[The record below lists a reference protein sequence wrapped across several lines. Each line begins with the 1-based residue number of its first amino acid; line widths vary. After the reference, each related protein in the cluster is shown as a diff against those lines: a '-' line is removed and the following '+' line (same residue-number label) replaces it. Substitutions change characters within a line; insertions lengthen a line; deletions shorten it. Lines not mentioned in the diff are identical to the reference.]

1 LKSSSMSPSKDIQMQ
16 GSVPKVMQRDALTSD
31 SAKQSRVKSR
41 SQATSNKASL
51 LSKPAWFI
59 SANGIPDETPRSD
72 MSKATFSVA
81 PSRPSVEDFLDDDF
95 HEAKE
100 QAPHSKLLTRSASN
114 PSASTQQLDS
124 SVGLLDQD
132 ALMKIG
138 NLLQDIKSENDVK
151 DPVISK
157 SNHSQQL
164 HDKREST
171 FVPSQKFGNWSTKQ
185 LDEQGELL
193 TSQANE
199 RHQVHGKS
207 GPSASVRHNPGDHT
221 VHRSWGSV
229 EGIETKT
236 DDYLIAMREKAAIV
250 IQRWYR
256 RVKIRRTAGAAAMKR
271 MMAAKKQ
278 EIEARM
284 SYENEESKAQHDSE
298 MQKLKR
304 REEKARLARQAAI
317 EELQKKREEKR
328 TRDKT
333 IAEHEIAY
341 LQETGKISKQKAQ
354 PKPKLKQKRPDS
366 SNSNR
371 AGSRSDKEES
381 DLDLNRRPGT
391 TSSVGRKVDEIFE
404 GSNHARSHRE
414 AGTDGILTDRS
425 AIMEPAT
432 SKPDDETKGS
442 KTTFEDLL
450 DTLKELEAEPPEI
463 NKQQKSFKDV
473 WAQGNE
479 NKEMHLLTTQNLRTL
494 SSSKKEGTTENPLLT
509 ADKLRSIMDF
519 LDEVEQT
526 EQDIRSEL
534 SRSRVVE
541 SVISEKMMDAFDEA
555 ALPGKD
561 IESASQMASDISNAI
576 AAQKEEL
583 NERQKSVNIL
593 QKALQEQRNFTAS
606 HLQEVNKEH
615 KQQLNL
621 QRQEYE
627 GTIQRHLS
635 FIDQLIDD
643 KKVLSQKC
651 EELVKKLKETD
662 QKYTSKLKTVED
674 NHTVELKKQK
684 EISEAAEKLRRE
696 KWIQEKTVQI
706 KEMTVKGLE
715 PDIQKLIAKHK
726 AEIKKIKAM
735 HQGELLEADERAGRK
750 YIKQIEDLR
759 EQLESEKDLAVQ
771 KERDAARQRYEKQL
785 EQEEQAYQ
793 QQRRRLY
800 ADVQEEKER
809 LADQMQKLKQ
819 ETTQE
824 KNASQESYRHTV
836 VKMQEEQQKKFDDI
850 ERRHA
855 SEMASLKEQLEIEKQ
870 QWIENYMKKQDTY
883 LLAKERELKE
893 GVREAR
899 DKEIEMVISKLEKET
914 ARAKEEYEK
923 ASDNRIKR
931 IRDKYENE
939 MKELERSEKVY
950 QERYSQAKEKSN
962 DLENEVIRLRSQV
975 KQKDQEIIDVKKL
988 TDQLQNERG
997 KVTDIVR
1004 QEFADRLVTTE
1015 EDNKRLRTDI
1025 HELKARQRLELER
1038 VVKEKEEEMEE
1049 VHKRVKMAISKKE
1062 ETVQLLRQQMQAAEK
1077 RADHLEML
1085 LTEQRKKLLR

>member
-1 LKSSSMSPSKDIQMQ
+1 LP
-16 GSVPKVMQRDALTSD
+16 L
-31 SAKQSRVKSR
+31 
-41 SQATSNKASL
+41 
-51 LSKPAWFI
+51 
-59 SANGIPDETPRSD
+59 
-72 MSKATFSVA
+72 
-81 PSRPSVEDFLDDDF
+81 FL
-95 HEAKE
+95 
-100 QAPHSKLLTRSASN
+100 Q
-114 PSASTQQLDS
+114 
-124 SVGLLDQD
+124 
-132 ALMKIG
+132 
-138 NLLQDIKSENDVK
+138 
-151 DPVISK
+151 
-157 SNHSQQL
+157 
-164 HDKREST
+164 
-171 FVPSQKFGNWSTKQ
+171 
-185 LDEQGELL
+185 
-193 TSQANE
+193 
-199 RHQVHGKS
+199 
-207 GPSASVRHNPGDHT
+207 
-221 VHRSWGSV
+221 
-229 EGIETKT
+229 
-236 DDYLIAMREKAAIV
+236 
-250 IQRWYR
+250 
-256 RVKIRRTAGAAAMKR
+256 
-271 MMAAKKQ
+271 
-278 EIEARM
+278 
-284 SYENEESKAQHDSE
+284 
-298 MQKLKR
+298 
-304 REEKARLARQAAI
+304 
-317 EELQKKREEKR
+317 
-328 TRDKT
+328 
-333 IAEHEIAY
+333 
-341 LQETGKISKQKAQ
+341 
-354 PKPKLKQKRPDS
+354 
-366 SNSNR
+366 
-371 AGSRSDKEES
+371 
-381 DLDLNRRPGT
+381 
-391 TSSVGRKVDEIFE
+391 
-404 GSNHARSHRE
+404 
-414 AGTDGILTDRS
+414 
-425 AIMEPAT
+425 
-432 SKPDDETKGS
+432 
-442 KTTFEDLL
+442 
-450 DTLKELEAEPPEI
+450 
-463 NKQQKSFKDV
+463 
-473 WAQGNE
+473 
-479 NKEMHLLTTQNLRTL
+479 HLLTTQNLRTL

>member
-1 LKSSSMSPSKDIQMQ
+1 
-16 GSVPKVMQRDALTSD
+16 
-31 SAKQSRVKSR
+31 
-41 SQATSNKASL
+41 
-51 LSKPAWFI
+51 
-59 SANGIPDETPRSD
+59 
-72 MSKATFSVA
+72 
-81 PSRPSVEDFLDDDF
+81 
-95 HEAKE
+95 
-100 QAPHSKLLTRSASN
+100 
-114 PSASTQQLDS
+114 
-124 SVGLLDQD
+124 
-132 ALMKIG
+132 
-138 NLLQDIKSENDVK
+138 
-151 DPVISK
+151 
-157 SNHSQQL
+157 
-164 HDKREST
+164 
-171 FVPSQKFGNWSTKQ
+171 
-185 LDEQGELL
+185 
-193 TSQANE
+193 
-199 RHQVHGKS
+199 
-207 GPSASVRHNPGDHT
+207 
-221 VHRSWGSV
+221 
-229 EGIETKT
+229 
-236 DDYLIAMREKAAIV
+236 
-250 IQRWYR
+250 
-256 RVKIRRTAGAAAMKR
+256 
-271 MMAAKKQ
+271 
-278 EIEARM
+278 
-284 SYENEESKAQHDSE
+284 
-298 MQKLKR
+298 
-304 REEKARLARQAAI
+304 
-317 EELQKKREEKR
+317 
-328 TRDKT
+328 
-333 IAEHEIAY
+333 
-341 LQETGKISKQKAQ
+341 
-354 PKPKLKQKRPDS
+354 
-366 SNSNR
+366 
-371 AGSRSDKEES
+371 
-381 DLDLNRRPGT
+381 
-391 TSSVGRKVDEIFE
+391 
-404 GSNHARSHRE
+404 
-414 AGTDGILTDRS
+414 
-425 AIMEPAT
+425 
-432 SKPDDETKGS
+432 
-442 KTTFEDLL
+442 
-450 DTLKELEAEPPEI
+450 
-463 NKQQKSFKDV
+463 
-473 WAQGNE
+473 
-479 NKEMHLLTTQNLRTL
+479 
-494 SSSKKEGTTENPLLT
+494 
-509 ADKLRSIMDF
+509 MDF

>member
-1 LKSSSMSPSKDIQMQ
+1 
-16 GSVPKVMQRDALTSD
+16 
-31 SAKQSRVKSR
+31 
-41 SQATSNKASL
+41 
-51 LSKPAWFI
+51 
-59 SANGIPDETPRSD
+59 
-72 MSKATFSVA
+72 
-81 PSRPSVEDFLDDDF
+81 
-95 HEAKE
+95 
-100 QAPHSKLLTRSASN
+100 
-114 PSASTQQLDS
+114 
-124 SVGLLDQD
+124 
-132 ALMKIG
+132 
-138 NLLQDIKSENDVK
+138 
-151 DPVISK
+151 
-157 SNHSQQL
+157 
-164 HDKREST
+164 
-171 FVPSQKFGNWSTKQ
+171 
-185 LDEQGELL
+185 
-193 TSQANE
+193 
-199 RHQVHGKS
+199 
-207 GPSASVRHNPGDHT
+207 
-221 VHRSWGSV
+221 
-229 EGIETKT
+229 
-236 DDYLIAMREKAAIV
+236 
-250 IQRWYR
+250 
-256 RVKIRRTAGAAAMKR
+256 
-271 MMAAKKQ
+271 
-278 EIEARM
+278 
-284 SYENEESKAQHDSE
+284 
-298 MQKLKR
+298 
-304 REEKARLARQAAI
+304 
-317 EELQKKREEKR
+317 
-328 TRDKT
+328 
-333 IAEHEIAY
+333 
-341 LQETGKISKQKAQ
+341 
-354 PKPKLKQKRPDS
+354 
-366 SNSNR
+366 
-371 AGSRSDKEES
+371 
-381 DLDLNRRPGT
+381 
-391 TSSVGRKVDEIFE
+391 
-404 GSNHARSHRE
+404 
-414 AGTDGILTDRS
+414 
-425 AIMEPAT
+425 
-432 SKPDDETKGS
+432 
-442 KTTFEDLL
+442 
-450 DTLKELEAEPPEI
+450 
-463 NKQQKSFKDV
+463 
-473 WAQGNE
+473 
-479 NKEMHLLTTQNLRTL
+479 
-494 SSSKKEGTTENPLLT
+494 
-509 ADKLRSIMDF
+509 
-519 LDEVEQT
+519 
-526 EQDIRSEL
+526 
-534 SRSRVVE
+534 
-541 SVISEKMMDAFDEA
+541 
-555 ALPGKD
+555 
-561 IESASQMASDISNAI
+561 
-576 AAQKEEL
+576 
-583 NERQKSVNIL
+583 
-593 QKALQEQRNFTAS
+593 
-606 HLQEVNKEH
+606 
-615 KQQLNL
+615 
-621 QRQEYE
+621 
-627 GTIQRHLS
+627 
-635 FIDQLIDD
+635 
-643 KKVLSQKC
+643 
-651 EELVKKLKETD
+651 
-662 QKYTSKLKTVED
+662 
-674 NHTVELKKQK
+674 
-684 EISEAAEKLRRE
+684 
-696 KWIQEKTVQI
+696 VQI

>member
-1 LKSSSMSPSKDIQMQ
+1 
-16 GSVPKVMQRDALTSD
+16 
-31 SAKQSRVKSR
+31 
-41 SQATSNKASL
+41 
-51 LSKPAWFI
+51 
-59 SANGIPDETPRSD
+59 
-72 MSKATFSVA
+72 
-81 PSRPSVEDFLDDDF
+81 
-95 HEAKE
+95 
-100 QAPHSKLLTRSASN
+100 
-114 PSASTQQLDS
+114 
-124 SVGLLDQD
+124 
-132 ALMKIG
+132 
-138 NLLQDIKSENDVK
+138 
-151 DPVISK
+151 
-157 SNHSQQL
+157 
-164 HDKREST
+164 
-171 FVPSQKFGNWSTKQ
+171 
-185 LDEQGELL
+185 
-193 TSQANE
+193 
-199 RHQVHGKS
+199 
-207 GPSASVRHNPGDHT
+207 
-221 VHRSWGSV
+221 
-229 EGIETKT
+229 
-236 DDYLIAMREKAAIV
+236 
-250 IQRWYR
+250 
-256 RVKIRRTAGAAAMKR
+256 
-271 MMAAKKQ
+271 
-278 EIEARM
+278 
-284 SYENEESKAQHDSE
+284 
-298 MQKLKR
+298 
-304 REEKARLARQAAI
+304 
-317 EELQKKREEKR
+317 
-328 TRDKT
+328 
-333 IAEHEIAY
+333 
-341 LQETGKISKQKAQ
+341 
-354 PKPKLKQKRPDS
+354 
-366 SNSNR
+366 
-371 AGSRSDKEES
+371 
-381 DLDLNRRPGT
+381 
-391 TSSVGRKVDEIFE
+391 
-404 GSNHARSHRE
+404 
-414 AGTDGILTDRS
+414 
-425 AIMEPAT
+425 
-432 SKPDDETKGS
+432 
-442 KTTFEDLL
+442 
-450 DTLKELEAEPPEI
+450 
-463 NKQQKSFKDV
+463 
-473 WAQGNE
+473 
-479 NKEMHLLTTQNLRTL
+479 
-494 SSSKKEGTTENPLLT
+494 
-509 ADKLRSIMDF
+509 
-519 LDEVEQT
+519 
-526 EQDIRSEL
+526 
-534 SRSRVVE
+534 
-541 SVISEKMMDAFDEA
+541 
-555 ALPGKD
+555 
-561 IESASQMASDISNAI
+561 
-576 AAQKEEL
+576 
-583 NERQKSVNIL
+583 
-593 QKALQEQRNFTAS
+593 
-606 HLQEVNKEH
+606 
-615 KQQLNL
+615 
-621 QRQEYE
+621 
-627 GTIQRHLS
+627 
-635 FIDQLIDD
+635 
-643 KKVLSQKC
+643 
-651 EELVKKLKETD
+651 
-662 QKYTSKLKTVED
+662 
-674 NHTVELKKQK
+674 
-684 EISEAAEKLRRE
+684 
-696 KWIQEKTVQI
+696 
-706 KEMTVKGLE
+706 
-715 PDIQKLIAKHK
+715 
-726 AEIKKIKAM
+726 M